1 MKKIKELFVNSFVFY
16 LAIELVEE
24 LLEEVFAFG
33 IAWIFAKA
41 ISTFT
46 VVVITT
52 FGKTIFKNIVKRI
65 TYKEGNDKM
74 KAIQKFGQWLKGNYK
89 PLLGTASAAVTAL
102 GGTGVI
108 DVMSL
113 PALDIAGFN
122 LTPILFYVVLGVLSL
137 LGISQKGWRTIATY
151 VEDAAV
157 EAHVTHKKRVQT
169 IAKKRVK
176 AEEKEAKL
184 SQAAQEKKTA
194 REEAEKAKQE
204 AKKQADDALE
214 AEVQAAMAD
223 VRKAKA
229 ELEANK
235 KASV

>member
-16 LAIELVEE
+16 LAIDLVEE
-24 LLEEVFAFG
+24 LLEEIFAFG
-33 IAWIFAKA
+33 ITWVFTKA
-41 ISTFT
+41 ISTFA

-74 KAIQKFGQWLKGNYK
+74 KAIQKIGQWIKGNYK

-122 LTPILFYVVLGVLSL
+122 ITPILYYVIFGVLSIF
-137 LGISQKGWRTIATY
+137 GISQKGWRNLATAIA
-151 VEDAAV
+151 DAEV
-157 EAHVTHKKRVQT
+157 DTKVKHEKHVQA

-194 REEAEKAKQE
+194 KEEADKAKQE
-204 AKKQADDALE
+204 AKKQADDAFE
-214 AEVQAAMAD
+214 AEVQAKMAEIK
-223 VRKAKA
+223 KAQA
-229 ELEANK
+229 ETAN

>member
-1 MKKIKELFVNSFVFY
+1 MKKIKEVFVNSFIFY
-16 LAIELVEE
+16 LAIDLVEE
-24 LLEEVFAFG
+24 LLEEIFAFG
-33 IAWIFAKA
+33 ITWVFAKA
-41 ISTFT
+41 ISTFA

-52 FGKTIFKNIVKRI
+52 GGKTIFKSIVKRI

-74 KAIQKFGQWLKGNYK
+74 KAIQKFGQWIKGNYK

-122 LTPILFYVVLGVLSL
+122 ITPILFYIIFGVLSI

-157 EAHVTHKKRVQT
+157 EAEVKHKKQVNAT
-169 IAKKRVK
+169 AEKRIK
-176 AEEKEAKL
+176 TEEKEAKL

-194 REEAEKAKQE
+194 KEAADKAKQE
-204 AKKQADDALE
+204 AKKQADDAFE
-214 AEVQAAMAD
+214 AEVQAKMAEIK
-223 VRKAKA
+223 KAQA
-229 ELEANK
+229 ENTNN

>member
-1 MKKIKELFVNSFVFY
+1 MKKIKELFVNSFIFY

-24 LLEEVFAFG
+24 LLEEFFAFG
-33 IAWIFAKA
+33 ITWIFAKA

-74 KAIQKFGQWLKGNYK
+74 KAIQKIGQWIKGNYK

-122 LTPILFYVVLGVLSL
+122 ITPILFYVILGVLSIF
-137 LGISQKGWRTIATY
+137 GISQKGWRNLATAIADAQ
-151 VEDAAV
+151 VETQV
-157 EAHVTHKKRVQT
+157 KHEKHVQAT
-169 IAKKRVK
+169 AKKRVK

-194 REEAEKAKQE
+194 KEVADKAKQE
-204 AKKQADDALE
+204 AKKQADDAFE
-214 AEVQAAMAD
+214 AEVQAKMAEIK
-223 VRKAKA
+223 KAQA
-229 ELEANK
+229 ESAN

>member
-16 LAIELVEE
+16 LAIDLVEE
-24 LLEEVFAFG
+24 LLEEIFAFG
-33 IAWIFAKA
+33 ITWVFAKA
-41 ISTFT
+41 LSTFA

-52 FGKTIFKNIVKRI
+52 GGKAIFKSIVKRI

-74 KAIQKFGQWLKGNYK
+74 KAIQKFGQWIKGNYK

-122 LTPILFYVVLGVLSL
+122 ITPILFYVIFGVLSIF
-137 LGISQKGWRTIATY
+137 GVSQKGWRNLATAIAETEIESK
-151 VEDAAV
+151 VKHNK
-157 EAHVTHKKRVQT
+157 HVQAT
-169 IAKKRVK
+169 AKKRVK

-194 REEAEKAKQE
+194 KEAADKAKQE
-204 AKKQADDALE
+204 AKKQADDAFE
-214 AEVQAAMAD
+214 AEVQAQMAEIK
-223 VRKAKA
+223 KAQA
-229 ELEANK
+229 ESANK